1 MPTTATG
8 EEIMKTVISAAI
20 GLSLLAG
27 FAAPADAASR
37 AKKHRYQATQGG
49 QYQAYKRA
57 PDAGGYYEHIADKLP
72 FGSSIW
78 WEQMSRERRSG
89 RPG

>member
-1 MPTTATG
+1 
-8 EEIMKTVISAAI
+8 MKAVVSAAI

-27 FAAPADAASR
+27 LAAPAEAGTR
-37 AKKHRYQATQGG
+37 AKKHRHHAAQDG
-49 QYQAYKRA
+49 QYQKYRRI

-72 FGSSIW
+72 VGSSVW